1 MSILNSSYL
10 SDKETSPTPPAE
22 KKAEAAEAKALLGCS
37 DLITVN
43 CNQGISGTQHTAMW

>member
-22 KKAEAAEAKALLGCS
+22 KKAETAEAKALLGCS

-43 CNQGISGTQHTAMW
+43 CNQGISGT